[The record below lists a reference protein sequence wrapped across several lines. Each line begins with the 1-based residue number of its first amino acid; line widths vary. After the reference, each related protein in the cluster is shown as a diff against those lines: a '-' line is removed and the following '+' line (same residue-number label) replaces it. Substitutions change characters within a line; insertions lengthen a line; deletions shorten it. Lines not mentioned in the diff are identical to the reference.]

1 MDEMSKALSY
11 ICTRKIKVT
20 YKAEEWEKLKKK
32 REKKNTN
39 SNDTNELLKQSV
51 AYTKQQSTFF

>member
-20 YKAEEWEKLKKK
+20 YKAEEWEKLKK

-39 SNDTNELLKQSV
+39 SNDTNELMKQSV

>member
-1 MDEMSKALSY
+1 MDKMSKALSY
-11 ICTRKIKVT
+11 ICTEKKNVT
-20 YKAEEWEKLKKK
+20 HKAEEWEKIKKK
-32 REKKNTN
+32 RERNTN

>member
-20 YKAEEWEKLKKK
+20 HKAEEWEKLKK

>member
-20 YKAEEWEKLKKK
+20 YKAEEWEKLKK